1 MNNTIQINRESESY
15 EALATALGHAVLKL
29 LTIQA
34 NIMLACCAMICL
46 LAHLISTAHQD
57 VTVVAVLFWA
67 CHLALV
73 LCVNIA
79 KGGDQL

>member
-1 MNNTIQINRESESY
+1 MNTSIQINRESESY

-34 NIMLACCAMICL
+34 NILLACCALVCL
-46 LAHLISTAHQD
+46 LANLISAGIQD
-57 VTVVAVLFWA
+57 VTVVAVLIWA
-67 CHLALV
+67 CHLAV
-73 LCVNIA
+73 MLCISIA

>member
-1 MNNTIQINRESESY
+1 MNTSIQINRESESY
-15 EALATALGHAVLKL
+15 EALATALGYAVLKL

-46 LAHLISTAHQD
+46 FAHLISGQHAD
-57 VTVVAVLFWA
+57 ITVVAVLAWVS
-67 CHLALV
+67 HLAIMLI
-73 LCVNIA
+73 VNIA